1 MADENGEVAGGRAVP
16 VHTAVVQRWHLDQFG
31 HMNVRWYAHQ
41 FDDAIWLLWDALGLD
56 QRSLQADHGCH
67 TVTAVSETTFRRE
80 CVDGDLLRI
89 DGAVTRVGGKSVT
102 FLLSARTARTGA
114 VHATCRVVEVFV
126 SPGDHASMAMP
137 DAVRARLESALDRG
151 GEHG

>member
-1 MADENGEVAGGRAVP
+1 MSDGTEAPPAALA

-31 HMNVRWYAHQ
+31 HMNVRWYAHH
-41 FDDAIWLLWDALGLD
+41 FDDAVWLLWGAMGLG
-56 QRSLQADHGCH
+56 QATLQEVHRCH
-67 TVTAVSETTFRRE
+67 TVTAAAETTFRRE

-89 DGAVTRVGGKSVT
+89 DGAVIRVGGKSVS

-126 SPGDHASMAMP
+126 TPGDHAAVIMP
-137 DAVRARLESALDRG
+137 DAVRARLQTFAARTPEASG
-151 GEHG
+151 